1 MTQITIA
8 MAKGRLA
15 EQTMELMEAQG
26 LTFGTADGCFLCRL
40 CTQNCGLLFCLCGKN

>member
-15 EQTMELMEAQG
+15 EQTMELMEALG
-26 LTFGTADGCFLCRL
+26 IDGEYRVDLDKED
-40 CTQNCGLLFCLCGKN
+40 LFPPVEPPRGA